1 MRARRGWQCP
11 GKPAA
16 GVVAVLER
24 RRRAEAVAGFKDG
37 AADAGEGARRE
48 LADCGD
54 EAGDA
59 DGPGVMTYSSSPEEG
74 QGAAAGGVSPAG
86 GKGTASSSGGSVPP
100 SRRRKERRQLKEI
113 TWARGDTS
121 TLVFA
126 FARDFRWFGFSLE
139 VSVL

>member
-1 MRARRGWQCP
+1 MCPTVRARRGWQCP

-16 GVVAVLER
+16 PLIAVLER

-59 DGPGVMTYSSSPEEG
+59 DGPGVMTCTVEAKYSSSPEEQEG
-74 QGAAAGGVSPAG
+74 RAGGGVYGFQVKVS
-86 GKGTASSSGGSVPP
+86 K
-100 SRRRKERRQLKEI
+100 RRRASEAELAYFVEWPRPPTMNRLL
-113 TWARGDTS
+113 
-121 TLVFA
+121 LV
-126 FARDFRWFGFSLE
+126 
-139 VSVL
+139 